1 MITHVNEG
9 SRVGSTA
16 SNFAFLTRAQHV
28 RFQLRVSLVVCRGR
42 RVCLLLSGS
51 SGNVVCRQTD
61 RQTDRGGESPHPAH
75 IRAACKCGSSRRTL
89 LAVFLQF
96 FYQSRVNA

>member
-42 RVCLLLSGS
+42 RVCPLLSGS
-51 SGNVVCRQTD
+51 SGNVCAGRQTD
-61 RQTDRGGESPHPAH
+61 RQTEEG
-75 IRAACKCGSSRRTL
+75 RARTRRTSERRVSVDQVGGRSL
-89 LAVFLQF
+89 LCSCSFSIKAE
-96 FYQSRVNA
+96 